1 MKNIF
6 KTNINLP
13 INTKITKI
21 NQMICVK
28 NVQSR
33 VFLNLFPMS
42 KDSGLLTCKK
52 GDYNSTLFRLLQKA
66 IIGVN
71 LAFITRLFFVG
82 VGFRVES
89 IENNVIKLK
98 LGFSHFVY
106 IKIPSFIKVFVPKKT
121 RLIIKSCDHQVL
133 KEFSA
138 KICSFKFP
146 DVYKGKGILI
156 KNQNL
161 TLKEGKKK

>member
-1 MKNIF
+1 MKTITYVYNF

-13 INTKITKI
+13 VNTKITKI
-21 NQMICVK
+21 NQMICVN

-33 VFLNLFPMS
+33 VFLNLFAMS

-52 GDYNSTLFRLLQKA
+52 GNYNSTFFRLLQKA

-106 IKIPSFIKVFVPKKT
+106 IKTPSFVTVFVPKKT
-121 RLIIKSCDHQVL
+121 RLIIKSCDHQIL

-138 KICSFKFP
+138 KIC
-146 DVYKGKGILI
+146 
-156 KNQNL
+156 
-161 TLKEGKKK
+161 

>member
-13 INTKITKI
+13 VNTRIIKT
-21 NQMICVK
+21 NQIICLK
-28 NVQSR
+28 NVQGR
-33 VFLNLFPMS
+33 VFLNLSPTS
-42 KDSGLLTCKK
+42 KDRSFLTCKK
-52 GDYNSTLFRLLQKA
+52 GNYNSTFFRLLQKA

-71 LAFITRLFFVG
+71 LGFVTRLFFIG

-89 IENNVIKLK
+89 IENRVIKLK

-106 IKIPSFIKVFVPKKT
+106 IKIPSLINIFVPKKT
-121 RLIIKSCDHQVL
+121 RLIIKSCNDQIL

-146 DVYKGKGILI
+146 DVYKGKGIIL
-156 KNQNL
+156 KNQKL
-161 TLKEGKKK
+161 ILKEGKKK

>member
-13 INTKITKI
+13 VNTKITKI

-33 VFLNLFPMS
+33 VFLNLFAIS

-52 GDYNSTLFRLLQKA
+52 GSYNSTFFRLLQKA

-98 LGFSHFVY
+98 LGFSHFVF
-106 IKIPSFIKVFVPKKT
+106 IKIPSY
-121 RLIIKSCDHQVL
+121 L
-133 KEFSA
+133 
-138 KICSFKFP
+138 
-146 DVYKGKGILI
+146 
-156 KNQNL
+156 N
-161 TLKEGKKK
+161 

>member
-1 MKNIF
+1 MKNIL

-13 INTKITKI
+13 VHTIITKI
-21 NQMICVK
+21 NQIISLK
-28 NVQSR
+28 NLQGR
-33 VFLNLFPMS
+33 VFLNLLPVS
-42 KDSGLLTCKK
+42 KDSGLLVCKK
-52 GDYNSTLFRLLQKA
+52 GNYKSTFFRLLQKA

-89 IENNVIKLK
+89 VENNTIKLK

-106 IKIPSFIKVFVPKKT
+106 IKIPSFIKISVPKKT
-121 RLIIKSCDHQVL
+121 RLIIKSCNHQIL

-138 KICSFKFP
+138 KICSYKFP

-156 KNQNL
+156 KNQKL
-161 TLKEGKKK
+161 ILKEGKKK

>member
-6 KTNINLP
+6 KTNVNLP
-13 INTKITKI
+13 VDTTITKI
-21 NQMICVK
+21 NQTICLQ
-28 NVQSR
+28 NLQGR
-33 VFLNLFPMS
+33 VFLNLLPMT
-42 KDSGLLTCKK
+42 KNSGLLICKK
-52 GDYNSTLFRLLQKA
+52 GNYNSTFFRLLQKA

-71 LAFITRLFFVG
+71 LAFVIRLLFVG

-89 IENNVIKLK
+89 IEKNVIKLK

-106 IKIPSFIKVFVPKKT
+106 IKIPSFIKIFVPKKT
-121 RLIIKSCDHQVL
+121 RLIVKSCNHQIL

-156 KNQNL
+156 KNQKL

>member
-6 KTNINLP
+6 KTNVNLP
-13 INTKITKI
+13 SNTKITKI
-21 NQMICVK
+21 NQLFCLK
-28 NVQSR
+28 NLQGR
-33 VFLNLFPMS
+33 IFLDLFPVS
-42 KDSGLLTCKK
+42 KNSGSLVCKK
-52 GDYNSTLFRLLQKA
+52 GNYNSTFFRLLQKA

-71 LAFITRLFFVG
+71 LAFVIRLFFVG

-89 IENNVIKLK
+89 VENNVIKLK
-98 LGFSHFVY
+98 LGFSHFVF
-106 IKIPSFIKVFVPKKT
+106 IKIPSFIKIFVPKKT
-121 RLIIKSCDHQVL
+121 RLIIKSCNHQIL

-156 KNQNL
+156 KNQKL
-161 TLKEGKKK
+161 ILKEGKKK

>member
-21 NQMICVK
+21 NQTICL
-28 NVQSR
+28 NNLQGR
-33 VFLNLFPMS
+33 VFLHLSPVS
-42 KDSGLLTCKK
+42 KNSGLFTCKK
-52 GDYNSTLFRLLQKA
+52 GNYNSTFFRLLQKA

-71 LAFITRLFFVG
+71 LAFVTRLFFVG

-106 IKIPSFIKVFVPKKT
+106 IKIPSYIKIFVPKKT
-121 RLIIKSCDHQVL
+121 RLIIKSCDHQIL

-156 KNQNL
+156 KNQKL
-161 TLKEGKKK
+161 MLKEGKKK

>member
-13 INTKITKI
+13 VNTKITKI

-52 GDYNSTLFRLLQKA
+52 GNYNSTLFRLLQKA

-71 LAFITRLFFVG
+71 LAFITRLFFCWGWVSC
-82 VGFRVES
+82 R
-89 IENNVIKLK
+89 INRKQCYQI
-98 LGFSHFVY
+98 
-106 IKIPSFIKVFVPKKT
+106 KT
-121 RLIIKSCDHQVL
+121 R
-133 KEFSA
+133 F
-138 KICSFKFP
+138 
-146 DVYKGKGILI
+146 
-156 KNQNL
+156 
-161 TLKEGKKK
+161 